1 MQKPEF
7 LVLENPGEFKSL
19 DAITADKFEEVER
32 KTLSLLEKITQPFAD
47 MNKER
52 TGHTNINRP
61 KKEVIDEY
69 AYGDTTVS
77 VKTTPTTLK
86 TNYKAVVEETEN
98 FLNFVTKDYQEGR
111 IRKGVLTIENQ
122 VYVGL
127 DDVVNEIQEL
137 KAKAL
142 EGKEGIRQR
151 VSVSALDN
159 IIREGLEKVVYKL
172 GKDYSAETEENAAD
186 FARAMTL
193 QEAIN
198 ENFYKKFIKKIEE
211 RTGYSNDNLPSET
224 VQEFVRIDG
233 YLFPIQVIPGESTS
247 YAQVINALI
256 KPYKKRITQNTGEL
270 IQLKEGVKDSGLES
284 YYAPRIREGKTFIRL
299 EALTQRLSDLKADNT
314 KTKCTYK
321 IDRSIRID

>member
-127 DDVVNEIQEL
+127 DDVVNKIQEL

-142 EGKEGIRQR
+142 EGKEGITQE
-151 VSVSALDN
+151 VKPEAPDN
-159 IIREGLEKVVYKL
+159 IVQEGLEKVIYKL
-172 GKDYSAETEENAAD
+172 GKNYSAQTKENAAD
-186 FARAMTL
+186 FARAKAL
-193 QEAIN
+193 KKAITD
-198 ENFYKKFIKKIEE
+198 NFYNKFIDQIKE
-211 RTGYSNDNLPSET
+211 RTGYSDDNLPSET
-224 VQEFVRIDG
+224 VQEFVRAG
-233 YLFPIQVIPGESTS
+233 KYLFPIQVIPKETTR
-247 YAQVINALI
+247 YAKIIDAFI
-256 KPYKKRITQNTGEL
+256 KPYNKKISASTGEL
-270 IQLKEGVKDSGLES
+270 IKLKEGVMDKNLAR
-284 YYAPRIREGKTFIRL
+284 YTPRTRQGKMFIL
-299 EALTQRLSDLKADNT
+299 SETLKQRLSEVRAEYT
-314 KTKCTYK
+314 KLGCSYK
-321 IDRSIRID
+321 IERSIRIT